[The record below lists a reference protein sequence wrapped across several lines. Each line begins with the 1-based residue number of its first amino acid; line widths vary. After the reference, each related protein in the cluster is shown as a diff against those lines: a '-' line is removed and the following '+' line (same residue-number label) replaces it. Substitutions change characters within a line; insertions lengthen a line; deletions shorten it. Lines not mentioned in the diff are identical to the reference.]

1 VPFVKILVPID
12 GSSLSLAALRHAIT
26 LVQSG
31 LRAELVLANVQQPA
45 TLYEWM
51 RAPDPQTLGEIAE
64 AAGQHA
70 LETAESLL
78 RDAGLDATEVLV
90 TGDPAHALVDLV
102 ESEGCDAVIMGSH
115 GGGGLR
121 SALQGS
127 VSQALLH
134 ASPVPVTLVKPP
146 EPPEPAEAGQDE
158 DTDAEEGEAA

>member
-1 VPFVKILVPID
+1 VKILVPID

-78 RDAGLDATEVLV
+78 RAAGLDATEVLV

-102 ESEGCDAVIMGSH
+102 ESEGCDVVIMGSH